1 MEPFASVV
9 ETRQFAELN
18 DELKAGIRFSEA
30 VLHQAMQS
38 LLAVFPE
45 SLRPAAAPILADIP
59 LQFLVSQL
67 PLYRHVDGLYKTH
80 QRLVAENPAALPKQ

>member
-1 MEPFASVV
+1 MQPYVSVV

-18 DELKAGIRFSEA
+18 AELKAGIRFSEA
-30 VLHQAMQS
+30 VLHQAMES
-38 LLAVFPE
+38 LLAAFPE
-45 SLRPAAAPILADIP
+45 PLRPAVAPILADIP

-67 PLYRHVDGLYKTH
+67 PLYRQVDAILKTH